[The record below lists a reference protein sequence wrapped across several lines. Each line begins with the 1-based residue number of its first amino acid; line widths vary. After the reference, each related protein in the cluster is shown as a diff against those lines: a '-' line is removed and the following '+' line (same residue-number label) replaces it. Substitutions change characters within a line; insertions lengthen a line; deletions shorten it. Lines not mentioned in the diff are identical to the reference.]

1 MGMFSTTSPN
11 VVLAA
16 GTDDYIGGIGTP
28 TIPSKFKGD
37 SISGKIELNDLTII
51 GANSVILPNV
61 KMGKGSS
68 LGALSLA
75 NSNLEEWYLYAGVPA
90 KKIKK
95 RNKEQILKLL
105 EEYLKSG

>member
-1 MGMFSTTSPN
+1 
-11 VVLAA
+11 
-16 GTDDYIGGIGTP
+16 
-28 TIPSKFKGD
+28 
-37 SISGKIELNDLTII
+37 
-51 GANSVILPNV
+51 
-61 KMGKGSS
+61 MGKGSS

-105 EEYLKSG
+105 EEYLKSR